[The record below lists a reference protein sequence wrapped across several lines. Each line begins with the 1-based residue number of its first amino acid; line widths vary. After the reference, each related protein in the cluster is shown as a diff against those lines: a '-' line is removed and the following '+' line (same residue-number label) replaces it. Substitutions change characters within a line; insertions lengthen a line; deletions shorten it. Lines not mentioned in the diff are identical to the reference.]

1 MEWRQNLDPGTL
13 NLCCSLANFY
23 FPSVKLTLERVNT
36 SRTWVSHRAD
46 GHSVD
51 LGLPPTTTSTGP
63 ASRPLRSADW
73 SPFRS
78 GHSTLGAGHQTSP
91 FSAFLFPS
99 SPLFSV
105 CLRACLILHTPR
117 MSVAV
122 AERCFLSALQPNTS
136 CTAYVVP
143 SDGPSPDPTAKA
155 RRVREQVRMRLAE
168 KKSSSLPRLDDSLA
182 GSTGEMPRH

>member
-1 MEWRQNLDPGTL
+1 M
-13 NLCCSLANFY
+13 S
-23 FPSVKLTLERVNT
+23 
-36 SRTWVSHRAD
+36 
-46 GHSVD
+46 
-51 LGLPPTTTSTGP
+51 LPPCWRSLGGSGSPPTTIITTSTGP
-63 ASRPLRSADW
+63 ASRPLRAADW

-91 FSAFLFPS
+91 FSALFP
-99 SPLFSV
+99 PLLTPFFSV
-105 CLRACLILHTPR
+105 CLRASLFLHTPR

-143 SDGPSPDPTAKA
+143 SDGPSPDPMAKA

-182 GSTGEMPRH
+182 SSTGEMPRH